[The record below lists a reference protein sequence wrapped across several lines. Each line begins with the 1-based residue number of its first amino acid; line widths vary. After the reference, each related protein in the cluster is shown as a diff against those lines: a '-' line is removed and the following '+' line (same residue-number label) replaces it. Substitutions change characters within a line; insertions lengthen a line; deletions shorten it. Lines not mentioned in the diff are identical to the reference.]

1 MAKYLDF
8 HSKEERDFDDT
19 ALLELF
25 RRAMREDRK
34 VRRKVRLIPVPERLA
49 DIERCVRFLER
60 LAMNIG
66 LDPRECIRV
75 EQRELQP
82 TGVDIT
88 FAVPWFRAASVQ
100 VRDRV
105 QRSFRSVSRQ
115 AITGRPVLTAPK
127 QWSQCQWVRAMA
139 AMGGMGSPAESS
151 SPTWA
156 GLLPPS
162 MRRDRSS
169 PAAMPRTGRSPAATG
184 SEYQTRS
191 VS

>member
-82 TGVDIT
+82 T
-88 FAVPWFRAASVQ
+88 
-100 VRDRV
+100 
-105 QRSFRSVSRQ
+105 
-115 AITGRPVLTAPK
+115 
-127 QWSQCQWVRAMA
+127 
-139 AMGGMGSPAESS
+139 
-151 SPTWA
+151 
-156 GLLPPS
+156 
-162 MRRDRSS
+162 
-169 PAAMPRTGRSPAATG
+169 
-184 SEYQTRS
+184 
-191 VS
+191 

>member
-1 MAKYLDF
+1 MEKYLDF

-49 DIERCVRFLER
+49 DIEHCVRFLER

-88 FAVPWFRAASVQ
+88 FVPRRGHARVHFRNLRRVHGL
-100 VRDRV
+100 V
-105 QRSFRSVSRQ
+105 QR
-115 AITGRPVLTAPK
+115 
-127 QWSQCQWVRAMA
+127 
-139 AMGGMGSPAESS
+139 
-151 SPTWA
+151 
-156 GLLPPS
+156 
-162 MRRDRSS
+162 
-169 PAAMPRTGRSPAATG
+169 
-184 SEYQTRS
+184 
-191 VS
+191 

>member
-25 RRAMREDRK
+25 RRPMREDRK

-88 FAVPWFRAASVQ
+88 FAVPWFRVADMLAFTSAISAACMVSFSVENCEPALH
-100 VRDRV
+100 V
-105 QRSFRSVSRQ
+105 SFNGVFR
-115 AITGRPVLTAPK
+115 K
-127 QWSQCQWVRAMA
+127 
-139 AMGGMGSPAESS
+139 
-151 SPTWA
+151 
-156 GLLPPS
+156 
-162 MRRDRSS
+162 
-169 PAAMPRTGRSPAATG
+169 
-184 SEYQTRS
+184 EY
-191 VS
+191 VE